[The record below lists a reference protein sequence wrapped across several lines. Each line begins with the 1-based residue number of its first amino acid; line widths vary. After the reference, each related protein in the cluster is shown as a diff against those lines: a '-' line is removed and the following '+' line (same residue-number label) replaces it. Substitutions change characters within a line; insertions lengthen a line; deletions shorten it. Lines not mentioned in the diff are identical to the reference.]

1 MRPGRRRAIVGA
13 LTAILVSLLVAASA
27 SALTI
32 GLPAIEAKVPKVEI
46 SLGPVH
52 ASTPE
57 TTVTVPSVNVTT
69 PSPGGSGG
77 GGSSGGGGGG
87 VVVEV
92 PVSVPGSPS
101 KEQGGVSASGE
112 SASSPAGDGKAAT
125 SSPAGGSSTPATA
138 SSTPVSNGGGGQTPA
153 AANPTA
159 EHRGA
164 TTRHARA
171 HTLPG
176 SATPS
181 ATTPS
186 TGGTGSR
193 DPQSIRD
200 VSAAKDSSSNPLEAI
215 GGHLPLPFPVPD
227 WSKPIILL
235 LLLLAVRPS
244 GPRPHQLAPCE
255 APGAAASVAA
265 E

>member
-92 PVSVPGSPS
+92 PVSVPGSPN

-159 EHRGA
+159 AAPWRHHAPRPSPHPPRL
-164 TTRHARA
+164 RHAV
-171 HTLPG
+171 
-176 SATPS
+176 
-181 ATTPS
+181 
-186 TGGTGSR
+186 R
-193 DPQSIRD
+193 D
-200 VSAAKDSSSNPLEAI
+200 
-215 GGHLPLPFPVPD
+215 HPFNRRHG
-227 WSKPIILL
+227 
-235 LLLLAVRPS
+235 LARPAVD
-244 GPRPHQLAPCE
+244 P
-255 APGAAASVAA
+255 
-265 E
+265 